1 MSYSCNFVVDEE
13 KPDTKLKNLKIRI
26 VKETLKTIAWAGSAF
41 ALGAVGGPIV
51 AAYSGAL
58 RIAAA
63 ICVPVTS
70 VAVGHQIS
78 KQTDNAVEEIV
89 DSVVDLHELAGEAK
103 SEVKNFVNGVLSAN
117 KEEVTE

>member
-1 MSYSCNFVVDEE
+1 MAEIIDVMTDEE
-13 KPDTKLKNLKIRI
+13 KSDTRWKNLKIRI

-58 RIAAA
+58 KIAAA

-70 VAVGHQIS
+70 VAVGHQIT

-89 DSVVDLHELAGEAK
+89 DAVIDLQELAGEAK
-103 SEVKNFVNGVLSAN
+103 SEVKNLVNAALSAN